1 MDTEIVRKKVQ
12 ELLEKEDMSTNE
24 KKILIKLYLLCS
36 KLDKYFSI
44 TKKNKK
50 DTLKAMENEIYN
62 IDNKVLTD
70 AEKVY
75 LEYIYYK
82 NLNKPVLNDYI
93 KYIERKIGDNKN
105 NLSEQEL
112 EYLKELLVK
121 IQILTNNDITFFNS
135 SYELLNKYVDDDEI
149 KRVKRG

>member
-93 KYIERKIGDNKN
+93 KYIERKIVDNKN

-135 SYELLNKYVDDDEI
+135 SYELLNKYVDDEEI

>member
-82 NLNKPVLNDYI
+82 NLNKPILNDYI
-93 KYIERKIGDNKN
+93 KYIERKIVDNKN

-135 SYELLNKYVDDDEI
+135 SYELLDKYVDDDEI
-149 KRVKRG
+149 KRVK

>member
-36 KLDKYFSI
+36 KLDKYFLI

>member
-93 KYIERKIGDNKN
+93 KYIERKIVDNKN

>member
-93 KYIERKIGDNKN
+93 KYIKRKIVDNKN

>member
-93 KYIERKIGDNKN
+93 KYIKRKIVDNKN
-105 NLSEQEL
+105 NLSEQEI

>member
-12 ELLEKEDMSTNE
+12 ELLGKEDMSTNE

-93 KYIERKIGDNKN
+93 KYIERKIVDNKN

>member
-1 MDTEIVRKKVQ
+1 
-12 ELLEKEDMSTNE
+12 
-24 KKILIKLYLLCS
+24 
-36 KLDKYFSI
+36 
-44 TKKNKK
+44 
-50 DTLKAMENEIYN
+50 MENEIYN

-93 KYIERKIGDNKN
+93 KYIERKIVDNKN

>member
-93 KYIERKIGDNKN
+93 KYIKGKIVDNKN